1 MWDDKFGIIEGVG
14 KDAPTVVNEAGGKQ
28 SKSLYAPHL
37 IDPSFLFELTN
48 EIGEF
53 LPIKFIAEFMM
64 TGDDNFLLQALMCED
79 AKSTLDTESLVLSRL
94 LTISR
99 VLREGADKYEANNWR
114 LIPQE
119 DHLSHA
125 LTHYFAYL
133 VGDDSDDHLSHF
145 YCRLMM
151 AYSTETSEGFNY
163 GKYLK

>member
-1 MWDDKFGIIEGVG
+1 MIKELIQGVG
-14 KDAPTVVNEAGGKQ
+14 KDAPTVTNEAGGKQ

-37 IDPSFLFELTN
+37 LDPSFLWDLT
-48 EIGEF
+48 EGVEEF
-53 LPIKFIAEFMM
+53 VPLRLIAKFMEC
-64 TGDDNFLLQALMCED
+64 GDRDLLIQALLVTD
-79 AKSTLDTESLVLSRL
+79 HDSRLDTMSITLSRL

-151 AYSTETSEGFNY
+151 SYATDTSKGFNY
-163 GKYLK
+163 KEYLK

>member
-1 MWDDKFGIIEGVG
+1 MAEELVKGVG
-14 KDAPTVVNEAGGKQ
+14 KDAPIVVNEAGGKQ

-37 IDPSFLFELTN
+37 LDPTFLWDLTGGVEELVPLRL
-48 EIGEF
+48 IA
-53 LPIKFIAEFMM
+53 KFMEC
-64 TGDDNFLLQALMCED
+64 GDKDCLIQALLITDHDSRIE
-79 AKSTLDTESLVLSRL
+79 TLKVVLSRL

-99 VLREGADKYEANNWR
+99 ILREGADKYEANNWR

-125 LTHYFAYL
+125 LTHYLAYL

-151 AYSTETSEGFNY
+151 TYSTNVSEGFSY
-163 GKYLK
+163 TKYLK